1 MGCRNYLILHVHSP
15 SMPSARR
22 STEPARPVSEIPI
35 LNAAL
40 LNTEADVVAALL
52 VPEPEPDVV
61 PPVVEVPGAVVVAPV
76 DVPGAVVPVGET
88 VGAVAG
94 MELLDVEDAL
104 VETTAPME
112 NVAVS
117 ANTSVT
123 FPLFVNSIM

>member
-1 MGCRNYLILHVHSP
+1 
-15 SMPSARR
+15 MPSARR